1 VATSKKAADTA
12 SARKNAKTTRGRP
25 FQRGNPGRPKGS
37 RNATTLA
44 LESLLDGQAEALTQK
59 AVELALDG
67 DLAAIRIC
75 LERILPPRKDRPVTF
90 SLPQISC
97 ASDAAKAS
105 ASLVAAVSS
114 GEITPSEAVEISRL
128 LETYVRTLE
137 ITELEQRLNKLEGII
152 TNEAN

>member
-1 VATSKKAADTA
+1 
-12 SARKNAKTTRGRP
+12 
-25 FQRGNPGRPKGS
+25 
-37 RNATTLA
+37 
-44 LESLLDGQAEALTQK
+44 
-59 AVELALDG
+59 
-67 DLAAIRIC
+67 
-75 LERILPPRKDRPVTF
+75 VTF

>member
-1 VATSKKAADTA
+1 MIKRTDDTTP
-12 SARKNAKTTRGRP
+12 ARKNAKTTRGRP
-25 FQRGNPGRPKGS
+25 FQKGNPGRPKGS

-44 LESLLDGQAEALTQK
+44 LEALLDGQAEALTQK
-59 AVELALDG
+59 AIRLALDG
-67 DLAAIRIC
+67 DMTALRIC
-75 LERILPPRKDRPVTF
+75 IDRILPPRKDRPITF
-90 SLPQISC
+90 SLPPISC

-114 GEITPSEAVEISRL
+114 GEITPSEAAEIGRL

>member
-1 VATSKKAADTA
+1 MSKKAADTA
-12 SARKNAKTTRGRP
+12 SARKNGKTTRGRP
-25 FQRGNPGRPKGS
+25 FQAGNPGRPKGS

-59 AVELALDG
+59 AIKLALDG
-67 DLAAIRIC
+67 DMAALRIC
-75 LERILPPRKDRPVTF
+75 IDRILPPRKDRPVTF
-90 SLPQISC
+90 SLPPISC

-114 GEITPSEAVEISRL
+114 GEITPAEAVEIGRL

-137 ITELEQRLNKLEGII
+137 ITELEQRLNKLEGIM
-152 TNEAN
+152 TNEGN